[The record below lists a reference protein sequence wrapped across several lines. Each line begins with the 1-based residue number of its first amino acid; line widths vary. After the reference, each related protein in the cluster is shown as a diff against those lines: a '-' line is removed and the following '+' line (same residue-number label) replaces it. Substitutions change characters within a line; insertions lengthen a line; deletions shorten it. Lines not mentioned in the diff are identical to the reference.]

1 MKSYTLGRGVVLL
14 SNGNGY
20 EPFGN
25 VTDFTISIKTEKLE
39 HYSTESG
46 IKVKDA
52 EITKSLDFNVKFE
65 VDELKKETL
74 EKFILGS
81 TSQQSQTA
89 ATITDEAI
97 NGVKQGFWYKLANY
111 NVSSVVVT
119 DSTGNTTYAEGTDYK
134 VDNSAGAIYIIEG
147 GNIPDN
153 SDILVDYDAADI
165 TTDQITGG
173 QQYSIT
179 GQLWFKG
186 DPPVGTVVDVLGNV
200 SLTPSGDLSLIG
212 DDWLK
217 VGFEGTF
224 TSKPQIIV
232 RGNR

>member
-74 EKFILGS
+74 NITAISNGS
-81 TSQQSQTA
+81 
-89 ATITDEAI
+89 
-97 NGVKQGFWYKLANY
+97 NNY
-111 NVSSVVVT
+111 
-119 DSTGNTTYAEGTDYK
+119 
-134 VDNSAGAIYIIEG
+134 
-147 GNIPDN
+147 
-153 SDILVDYDAADI
+153 
-165 TTDQITGG
+165 
-173 QQYSIT
+173 
-179 GQLWFKG
+179 
-186 DPPVGTVVDVLGNV
+186 
-200 SLTPSGDLSLIG
+200 
-212 DDWLK
+212 
-217 VGFEGTF
+217 
-224 TSKPQIIV
+224 
-232 RGNR
+232 R